1 MTGRIL
7 RRALALLAV
16 TLISLSS
23 AVPASADKGEKTLG
37 VAGGFASYNNGG
49 YGKLY
54 FQYDVIKYIRIAPE
68 IGYVFKNNG
77 KSAFEFSADV
87 QVPFKIAKGFDIYP
101 MLGFT
106 LNSWN
111 FDGHDTA
118 TRAGM
123 DFGGGFD
130 VYLTSNLKLTLQAK
144 YSAMNDTGGA
154 FVDMGIG
161 YVF

>member
-1 MTGRIL
+1 MTRNFL
-7 RRALALLAV
+7 RRTLVLLAV
-16 TLISLSS
+16 TIISLGS
-23 AVPASADKGEKTLG
+23 ALTASADKGDKTLG
-37 VAGGFASYNNGG
+37 VAGGFSSYNNGG

-54 FQYDVIKYIRIAPE
+54 FQYDVIKYLRIAPE

-87 QVPFKIAKGFDIYP
+87 EVPFRVAKGFDIYP
-101 MLGFT
+101 LIGFT

-111 FDGHDTA
+111 FDGHHTA

-130 VYLTSNLKLTLQAK
+130 VNITSNLKLTIQAK